1 MNRTDPGSP
10 LGETTGPETTGHAA
24 ERLLAQREQLLNRW
38 VERVRQEIPAART
51 ERHPILVDTIPLFLQ
66 FMAEAL
72 SENHPRGLA
81 TEGTT
86 LAEEHGGERVRV
98 TRYELD
104 DLIREYQLLRD
115 VTFEVLSESAPL
127 TDSERSIITR
137 SIDQAILEACTAYS
151 LVHNGLREQFMLT
164 LTHDLRVPLNAVRAG
179 ASMIHHQPTSHHIS
193 RWAERL
199 IQNID
204 RMDRMVQDLLD
215 VSRVRAGSRMSLV
228 LAESELGAIV
238 QKVVEQFQL
247 THGNRFGFIAS
258 EPVHGWWSE
267 EALRRAV
274 ENLVTNAVK
283 YGDAQQTI
291 TLKVVQTHGRALVMV
306 HNHGSYIPPEEQETL
321 FQTFR
326 RSRMA
331 EQSNKRGWGLGLA
344 LVRGVAEA
352 HGGSIGVDS
361 APERGTTFTLDIPT
375 DARPFQ
381 QSPTTS

>member
-1 MNRTDPGSP
+1 MDRTDSESQPG
-10 LGETTGPETTGHAA
+10 EMTGDAA
-24 ERLLAQREQLLNRW
+24 TRLLAQKEQLLNRW
-38 VERVRQEIPAART
+38 VERVRQEIPAARN

-66 FMAEAL
+66 HMAEAL
-72 SENHPRGLA
+72 SDNHPRGLA
-81 TEGTT
+81 TEGST

-127 TDSERSIITR
+127 TDSERSVITR

-164 LTHDLRVPLNAVRAG
+164 LTHDLRVPLNAARAG
-179 ASMIHHQPTSHHIS
+179 ASMIHHRPGSPHTL

-199 IQNID
+199 VANID
-204 RMDRMVQDLLD
+204 RMDRMIQDLLD

-228 LAESELGAIV
+228 LAECELGSLV
-238 QKVVEQFQL
+238 QKVVEQLQL
-247 THGNRFGFIAS
+247 THGNRFEVLAP

-274 ENLVTNAVK
+274 ENLGTNAVK
-283 YGDAQQTI
+283 YGDAHQSI
-291 TLKVVQTHGRALVMV
+291 TLKVLQTHGRALLMV

-321 FQTFR
+321 FQAFR
-326 RSRMA
+326 RSRTA

-361 APERGTTFTLDIPT
+361 YPQHGTTFTLDVPK

-381 QSPTTS
+381 HCPTTS